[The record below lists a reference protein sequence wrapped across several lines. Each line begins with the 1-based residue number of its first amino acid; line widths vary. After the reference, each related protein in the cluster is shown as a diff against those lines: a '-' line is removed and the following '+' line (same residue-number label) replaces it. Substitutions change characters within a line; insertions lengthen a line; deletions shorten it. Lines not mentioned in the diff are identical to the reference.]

1 MEKLKS
7 LKTVA
12 LILGFSLLVFFA
24 FSFAT
29 VHAIQGQ
36 SAACDGVNQI
46 TGNTGNNACSPG
58 GSAGKD
64 SISSLAGQVVKVI
77 SIIAGIIAVIMIIIA
92 GIKYTTSGGE
102 SSAVSSAKTTLV
114 YALIGVAVAALAQ
127 VLVHTVLSATNV

>member
-1 MEKLKS
+1 MKNLKS
-7 LKTVA
+7 LKTIT
-12 LILGFSLLVFFA
+12 LTLGVFLLVFFA
-24 FSFAT
+24 FSFAA

-36 SAACDGVNQI
+36 SAACDGVNQV

-64 SISSLAGQVVKVI
+64 SINTLAGQVVGVI
-77 SIIAGIIAVIMIIIA
+77 SIIAGIIAVIMIIVA

-102 SSAVSSAKTTLV
+102 SGAVSSAKTTLV
-114 YALIGVAVAALAQ
+114 YALIGIAVAALAQ